1 LEKLYHTNG
10 RCLIA
15 PGIDMSLHSLLRYNY
30 NTFFIPAKE
39 VRMSQPLNGIRILD
53 LSRLLPGAYASQMLA
68 DFGADVI
75 KIEEPGSGDYGRTMP
90 PYGPGGMSLYFLAIN
105 RNKRS
110 MTLNLKTERG
120 REIFLRLVHGADV
133 VLESFRPGVL
143 ERLGLVYEQLKETNP
158 GIIYCAISGY
168 GQDGPY
174 RLRAGHDLNYA
185 GYAGLLHYNRGPH
198 GEPAMPA
205 TQLGDLAGGSYM
217 AVIGI
222 LTALM
227 GRAQTGEGRM
237 IDVSMTEG
245 VLSLL
250 PLVAAAYFNS
260 GKAPTPGRSALDG
273 GLPCY
278 NIYETRDGK
287 HVTLAALEPKFWH
300 TFCTRIGHLE
310 LLPFHMPVG
319 PGEREQAMDM
329 LSAIFK
335 TKTRDEWV
343 AELGD
348 SDACVGPVYDIEEAL
363 NDPHAQERGVEVS
376 SGRPGQTF
384 RTLPSFPRISGV
396 ENEQRYP
403 PPELGE
409 HSVELLHESGYSDEE
424 IEQFRGEGII

>member
-1 LEKLYHTNG
+1 
-10 RCLIA
+10 
-15 PGIDMSLHSLLRYNY
+15 
-30 NTFFIPAKE
+30 
-39 VRMSQPLNGIRILD
+39 MSQPLSGIRVLD

-75 KIEEPGSGDYGRTMP
+75 KVEEPGSGDYGRYMP
-90 PYGPGGMSLYFLAIN
+90 PHGPGGMSLYFTAIN

-110 MTLNLKTERG
+110 ITLNLKAEQG
-120 REIFLRLVHGADV
+120 REIFLRMLRHAGV
-133 VLESFRPGVL
+133 VLESFRPGVM
-143 ERLGLVYEQLKETNP
+143 ERLGLGYEQLKELHP

-222 LTALM
+222 LAAVV
-227 GRAQTGEGRM
+227 GRAQTGEGRK

-245 VLSLL
+245 VMSLL
-250 PLVAAAYFNS
+250 PLVAGAYLNT
-260 GKAPTPGRSALDG
+260 GKAPRPGHSALDG

-278 NIYETRDGK
+278 NIYETKDGK

-300 TFCTRIGHLE
+300 TFCTHIGHLE
-310 LLPFHMPVG
+310 LLPFHTPVG
-319 PGEREQAMDM
+319 PGEREEAMDA
-329 LSAIFK
+329 LRAIFK
-335 TKTRDEWV
+335 TRTRDEWV

-348 SDACVGPVYDIEEAL
+348 IDACVGPVNSIDEAL
-363 NDPHAQERGVEVS
+363 NDQQAQARGVTVT
-376 SGRPGQTF
+376 SGSGEDAI
-384 RTLPSFPRISGV
+384 RTLSSFPRISGL
-396 ENEQRYP
+396 EDEQRYAP
-403 PPELGE
+403 PQLGE
-409 HSVELLHESGYSDEE
+409 HTGELLREAGYSDAE
-424 IEQFRGEGII
+424 IEQFKAGGGV